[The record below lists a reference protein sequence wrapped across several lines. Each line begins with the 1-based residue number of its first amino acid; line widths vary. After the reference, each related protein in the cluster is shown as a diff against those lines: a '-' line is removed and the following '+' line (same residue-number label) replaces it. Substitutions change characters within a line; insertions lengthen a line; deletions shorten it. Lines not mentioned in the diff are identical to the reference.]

1 MSDARVIGARF
12 AAPPGNRP
20 DMPNHCVATVATPSF
35 LPGAVVTLGSFLD
48 RHPGFAGD
56 LVVIHDG
63 LPKAAREP
71 LAALPRLRF
80 ERISAALRGRIG
92 RLCAARPEL
101 RPRKARFWSLE
112 AFRLDGYRKVLF
124 CDSDLLFRQPV
135 DDLFRRREALLCCG
149 DGPFHCGHRRDA
161 ATFLETAEPAGPGA
175 LERTFNAGF
184 LLIDAALTG
193 GRDYG
198 GLLSQVAPG
207 RWRGVAAAQTD
218 QIVYNRHFAGRQT
231 LVGATY
237 NYLLAHARDIRA
249 HEGLAAGQARVL
261 HFNMRAKPWQMRELA
276 QWAAQDQGALLLEQ
290 AKAFDLW
297 NEAFRDQLAA
307 LHLRARVR
315 GLRRAAPPVDNDA
328 CGV

>member
-1 MSDARVIGARF
+1 MS
-12 AAPPGNRP
+12 
-20 DMPNHCVATVATPSF
+20 NHCVATVTTPSF
-35 LPGAVVTLGSFLD
+35 LPGTLVTLGSFLD

-63 LPKAAREP
+63 LPQAAREP

-80 ERISAALRGRIG
+80 ERVSTALRGRLG

-101 RPRKARFWSLE
+101 RPREARFWSLE

-149 DGPFHCGHRRDA
+149 DGPFHRGLRRDA
-161 ATFLETAEPAGPGA
+161 VTFLETAEPAGPGA

-193 GRDYG
+193 GRDYE
-198 GLLSQVAPG
+198 GLLSLVAPE
-207 RWRGVAAAQTD
+207 RWRGVRARQTD

-231 LVGATY
+231 LIGAAY

-261 HFNMRAKPWQMRELA
+261 HFNMRAKPWQMRELV
-276 QWAAQDQGALLLEQ
+276 QWAAQDSGALLAAQ
-290 AKAFDLW
+290 S
-297 NEAFRDQLAA
+297 EAFGFWYEACRDQLAA
-307 LHLRARVR
+307 LHLRARAR
-315 GLRRAAPPVDNDA
+315 WLRAAADGGA
-328 CGV
+328 AGA